1 MGDPTI
7 DIIKNIDKLPNIQ
20 VMAADKSSLSQR
32 IIEMLLTD
40 LKVSGHFNNISFEN
54 AGSNTLNSTYLNNLK
69 LKDIGLLA
77 DVSVSR
83 SFGTIKA
90 TLTLYDTSS
99 DLETPLLEKSYE
111 EPTVDL
117 FPFISH
123 NMANDIN
130 VQIGADS
137 IKWMTGYVVFSRYTG
152 SGKSEISISDY
163 TLTYQKVLIK
173 DGLNIFPKWANS
185 SKDSFYYTKIGNKA
199 DIRLYNIY
207 TGKDEDVL
215 SSNGMAIVSDV
226 SSDGKKLLL
235 SLAPNGLSDIYL
247 YNLDDK
253 KLTRLTSYTGIDVNG
268 SFINNDK
275 SFAFVSDRLGYPNI
289 FIKGLSPNAPVTQL
303 VYHGKNNSSLS
314 TYKNN
319 IVYSS
324 RESDEDTGLNVFN
337 LYLASTQS
345 DYIRRLSKSGTN
357 QMPKFSKDGDAVMYL
372 KQTPQESGLGI
383 IRLSINKSFIFPL
396 KFTKIQSFDW

>member
-1 MGDPTI
+1 M
-7 DIIKNIDKLPNIQ
+7 DIIKNINKLPSIQ
-20 VMAADKSSLSQR
+20 VVTSDTSSINQR
-32 IIEMLLTD
+32 VIEMLLTD
-40 LKVSGHFNNISFEN
+40 LKVSGHFNNITFEN
-54 AGSNTLNSTYLNNLK
+54 TSASSLNSTYLNNLK

-77 DVSVSR
+77 EVSVSR

-90 TLTLYDTSS
+90 TLKLYDTST
-99 DLETPLLEKSYE
+99 DLETPLLEKTYE
-111 EPTVDL
+111 QPTADL

-123 NMANDIN
+123 NIANDIN

-137 IKWMTGYVVFSRYTG
+137 IKWMIGYVVFARYTG

-226 SSDGKKLLL
+226 SSDGRKLLL
-235 SLAPNGLSDIYL
+235 SLAPSGLSDIYL
-247 YNLDDK
+247 YNLDNK

-289 FIKGLSPNAPVTQL
+289 FIKDLSPNAPITQL